1 MPAGLMGL
9 RSSSELPGPCDIF
22 TVFWMSNFSFPNSDE
37 FFNNQ
42 VLDIP
47 MGIVRSKYKEV
58 NSLNLQSCVC
68 ALYEN
73 VHLSVCISV
82 STCV

>member
-22 TVFWMSNFSFPNSDE
+22 TVFWMSNFSFPTSDE

-42 VLDIP
+42 VVDIP
-47 MGIVRSKYKEV
+47 MGIV
-58 NSLNLQSCVC
+58 
-68 ALYEN
+68 
-73 VHLSVCISV
+73 
-82 STCV
+82 